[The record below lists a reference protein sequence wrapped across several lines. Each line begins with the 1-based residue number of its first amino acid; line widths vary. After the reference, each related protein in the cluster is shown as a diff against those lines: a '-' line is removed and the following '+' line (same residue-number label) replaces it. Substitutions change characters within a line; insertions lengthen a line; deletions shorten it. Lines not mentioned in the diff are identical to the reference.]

1 MNGIRNFMIGRYGTD
16 QLTLFMLI
24 AGMVLTFVGDA
35 LRLEFVTIIT
45 YAIFI
50 GCVYRTL
57 SRNIPARQK
66 ENIMFLK
73 YWNPAKSW
81 SKSKYNIVKDSKDY
95 KYFKCPNCKQIMR
108 APRGRGKISVT
119 CRKCGTKFIQKS

>member
-1 MNGIRNFMIGRYGTD
+1 MVGRYGTD

-24 AGMVLTFVGDA
+24 AGMVLTFIGNA
-35 LRLEFVTIIT
+35 LRLEFLTIIT

-50 GCVYRTL
+50 VCVYRTL

-73 YWNPAKSW
+73 YFNPAKSW

-95 KYFKCPNCKQIMR
+95 QYFKCPHCQQVMR
-108 APRGRGKISVT
+108 VPRGRGKISVT
-119 CRKCGTKFIQKS
+119 CRKCGTKFIKKS